1 MGTKQSKESVPRING
16 VHKKHNSTNTISS
29 SSSDNKP
36 HLLCLHG
43 WRTSGE
49 ILSMQ
54 MAALR
59 SNTAIDCTFIDAPFL
74 SIGEPDAGISFFY
87 NNYQYYE
94 WYLKDIEISDIDN
107 NTKVLNDKDASNYK
121 TSKSIMKK
129 LKKNFNENECI
140 DVSINLIIEYVDE
153 CMKNNIFF
161 DGILGIYLLIIII
174 IIIIIIIVI
183 IIIIIIIIVIRILT
197 RCTNG
202 NKNNT

>member
-1 MGTKQSKESVPRING
+1 MGTKQSKESAPRING
-16 VHKKHNSTNTISS
+16 VHKKHNNTSS
-29 SSSDNKP
+29 VNSSDNKP

-43 WRTSGE
+43 WRTCGE

-54 MAALR
+54 MAAMR

-87 NNYQYYE
+87 NNYPYYE
-94 WYLKDIEISDIDN
+94 WYLKDIEISEIDN
-107 NTKVLNDKDASNYK
+107 NNKVLNDKDASNYK
-121 TSKSIMKK
+121 TSKNIMKN
-129 LKKNFNENECI
+129 LKKNFNEKECI

-161 DGILGIYLLIIII
+161 DGILGILNIFINHITT
-174 IIIIIIIVI
+174 VI
-183 IIIIIIIIVIRILT
+183 IIIITVIVRILT

-202 NKNNT
+202 NKANT